1 MIIGACGFTGTGSSA
16 VVDYLKGFD
25 SVCIIDKGEFILAH
39 SPDGLED
46 LDYQLNKH
54 CCKYSSSE
62 VALKR
67 FRLNVRNYT
76 AYRFA
81 HNTEEK
87 DRIMKLTDEYID
99 SIVQACWIGNGSA
112 DFQLHTSKLSR
123 KAFDFSRR
131 VFIKI
136 PYGLK
141 KNWKHYPLYKME
153 FSMEPEGFY
162 EKTKEYVNSILE
174 IGGADL
180 DKKIILDQPFSATKP
195 ELAFPYFEDP
205 LAIVVDRDPRDL
217 YTIVKKIYLK
227 SWGFSQVPTDDV
239 KQFVVFYRKMRE
251 IDRNISA
258 EDEKRILNIR
268 FEDMIYNYEETS
280 KIINA
285 FCGLDEKDKKKM
297 IFDPKVSIKN
307 TQVYKNYP
315 ELADDIKYIEQMLPN
330 YLFDF
335 ESYNKTEI

>member
-1 MIIGACGFTGTGSSA
+1 
-16 VVDYLKGFD
+16 
-25 SVCIIDKGEFILAH
+25 
-39 SPDGLED
+39 
-46 LDYQLNKH
+46 
-54 CCKYSSSE
+54 
-62 VALKR
+62 
-67 FRLNVRNYT
+67 
-76 AYRFA
+76 
-81 HNTEEK
+81 
-87 DRIMKLTDEYID
+87 
-99 SIVQACWIGNGSA
+99 
-112 DFQLHTSKLSR
+112 
-123 KAFDFSRR
+123 
-131 VFIKI
+131 
-136 PYGLK
+136 
-141 KNWKHYPLYKME
+141 
-153 FSMEPEGFY
+153 MEPEGFY